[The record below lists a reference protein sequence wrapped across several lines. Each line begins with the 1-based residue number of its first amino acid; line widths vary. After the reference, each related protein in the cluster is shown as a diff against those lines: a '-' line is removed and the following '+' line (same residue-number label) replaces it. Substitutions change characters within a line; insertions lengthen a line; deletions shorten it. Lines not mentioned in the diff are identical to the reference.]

1 MPRRTVAW
9 DPIRSEGNPTRSKA
23 VNAVIKKVKRC
34 EVRREGVQSAARR
47 PIEYEEFI
55 NLLDQV
61 HSSNDKGAIKYLVS
75 AVLTLQWHLIARID
89 DMMKM
94 KFDSFSCSI
103 HHPGALHCQ
112 LRWSKNISEERDAP
126 EQIVLGSMN
135 PRVCVLLNLAV
146 HVETTDSLAVS
157 PYVFGNAQDGD
168 RVIRRFLQDI
178 FDGADF
184 HKLKPGNLGTHSLRK
199 GAATYGSR
207 SGVPKDFVNWRGRWR
222 TRKNVVDVNIDNT
235 QPYPDAMVAG
245 RLAGPLGPCCYTLQ
259 EGVQAV
265 TIDLLVNHIG
275 PAIKEVMG
283 EGVARVL
290 ALPLLWASL
299 VPSGSFDCD
308 LVQIALKQRVIQVYI
323 DAGGNTAVNPVKR
336 VPFHIVG
343 DGAQLQLVEIRDDAT
358 DGSGNEL
365 IQGITASDNM
375 RKEFAAVHSQLF
387 GMQRQIANVL
397 NEVLRLRTESQRN
410 KQKVMAVLRRIA
422 LQPVARTIRRNPVSM
437 EDDGEVFA
445 ATASDT
451 HSVRLSKRP
460 KDLYELWGEYE
471 FGLNGVKAAREYTA
485 AERGANK
492 FAYSRRKIFWDV
504 VATMVRAGYSS
515 DVAVDRIYAI
525 FGRQLPVT
533 SILLALRRDK
543 QQGGHPSLRL

>member
-9 DPIRSEGNPTRSKA
+9 DPIRSEGNPTRSEA

-34 EVRREGVQSAARR
+34 EVRGEGVQSAARR

-103 HHPGALHCQ
+103 HHPGTLNCQ

-146 HVETTDSLAVS
+146 HVETTDSIAVS

-199 GAATYGSR
+199 GAAT
-207 SGVPKDFVNWRGRWR
+207 WR
-222 TRKNVVDVNIDNT
+222 TRKNVVDVYIDNT
-235 QPYPDAMVAG
+235 QPYPDAIAAG
-245 RLAGPLGPCCYTLQ
+245 RLASPLGPCCYTLQ

-299 VPSGSFDCD
+299 VPSGSFDYD
-308 LVQIALKQRVIQVYI
+308 LVQIALKQRVIQAYI
-323 DAGGNTAVNPVKR
+323 DAGDNTAVNPVKR

-343 DGAQLQLVEIRDDAT
+343 DGAQLQL
-358 DGSGNEL
+358 L

-387 GMQRQIANVL
+387 GMQHQIANVL
-397 NEVLRLRTESQRN
+397 NGVLRLRTESQRN

-422 LQPVARTIRRNPVSM
+422 LQP
-437 EDDGEVFA
+437 A
-445 ATASDT
+445 A
-451 HSVRLSKRP
+451 H
-460 KDLYELWGEYE
+460 LYELWGEYE

-492 FAYSRRKIFWDV
+492 FAYSRRKMFWDV

-525 FGRQLPVT
+525 YGRQLPVT

>member
-1 MPRRTVAW
+1 
-9 DPIRSEGNPTRSKA
+9 
-23 VNAVIKKVKRC
+23 
-34 EVRREGVQSAARR
+34 
-47 PIEYEEFI
+47 
-55 NLLDQV
+55 
-61 HSSNDKGAIKYLVS
+61 
-75 AVLTLQWHLIARID
+75 
-89 DMMKM
+89 MMKM

-103 HHPGALHCQ
+103 HHPGALHCL
-112 LRWSKNISEERDAP
+112 LRLSKNISEERDAP

-146 HVETTDSLAVS
+146 HVETTDSIAVS

-207 SGVPKDFVNWRGRWR
+207 SGVPKDFVNWCGRWR

-235 QPYPDAMVAG
+235 QPYPDAMA
-245 RLAGPLGPCCYTLQ
+245 
-259 EGVQAV
+259 AV
-265 TIDLLVNHIG
+265 NPIG

-299 VPSGSFDCD
+299 VP
-308 LVQIALKQRVIQVYI
+308 IYI

-485 AERGANK
+485 AERGVNK